1 MDVEVLV
8 GAVVVV
14 EAVKP
19 PQRTQ
24 RKVIQCIVAPK
35 TCLSRAKAELLPWY
49 SKHLEDNKSWIH
61 VVFDYPDWCRNIY
74 YMKCHWTKR
83 IYMYILY
90 IMCIHH
96 LWNVESIPSEMLAKE
111 RTNLHSTYI
120 RTSRLKPLSC
130 TVAWM
135 PSSRVHTSHLPG
147 LCSMPLQLLSALQ
160 ACLHSC
166 ISSITKGHQIKIWIS
181 QGPTV
186 NSWLCIAVEPLPLMH
201 LEEGQEATR

>member
-1 MDVEVLV
+1 MYS
-8 GAVVVV
+8 
-14 EAVKP
+14 
-19 PQRTQ
+19 RTQ
-24 RKVIQCIVAPK
+24 GMPFKSQSRVASLIFQAPWRQQVLNS
-35 TCLSRAKAELLPWY
+35 CGFWLSWLMQKY
-49 SKHLEDNKSWIH
+49 
-61 VVFDYPDWCRNIY
+61 IY